1 MTTEV
6 DITARLRGAFTAIIT
21 PFTAP
26 EAAEVD
32 FERLRENVR
41 AQGEAGV
48 TGVVPCGT
56 TGESP
61 TLSEEEHRAVVEATI
76 EAARPSGMLVIAGAG
91 SNNTS
96 HAVHMHRFAH
106 AAGADAALHVSP
118 YYNKPSQRGLYEH
131 FMTIADSCGLP
142 VVLYNIPGRTG
153 VAIEIETMERLAQ
166 HPNIIAVKEATG
178 SLANVNHIV
187 ERTGLLVLSGDDPLT
202 LPMYSVGAVGV
213 ISVISNIVP
222 QRIAAMCDAIHS
234 SDWETARS
242 IHHQLLPLARGLLTL
257 DTNPIP
263 VKTALAHQKKDT
275 GLMRLPL
282 TSPNDDVDDAIAQLL
297 QAYARAAGTGTN
309 VEVKHQATASHA
321 RSS

>member
-32 FERLRENVR
+32 FDRLRENVR
-41 AQGEAGV
+41 SQAEAGV

-61 TLSEEEHRAVVEATI
+61 TLSEEEHRAVIETTI

-106 AAGADAALHVSP
+106 AAGANAALHVSP

-142 VVLYNIPGRTG
+142 IVLYNIPGRTG
-153 VAIEIETMERLAQ
+153 VAIDVETMGRLAQ

-178 SLANVNHIV
+178 SLANVNHII

-202 LPMYSVGAVGV
+202 LPMCSVGAVGV

-222 QRIAAMCDAIHS
+222 QRVAAMCDAIHNG
-234 SDWETARS
+234 DWELARR
-242 IHHQLLPLARGLLTL
+242 IHHELLPLARGLLTL

-263 VKTALAHQKKDT
+263 VKTALAHQKMDT

-282 TSPNDDVDDAIAQLL
+282 TSPSDEVDDAIALLL
-297 QAYARAAGTGTN
+297 QEFAHATGTGTN
-309 VEVKHQATASHA
+309 VEVKQPAMASHA